1 MFGGIIPEERGACFF
16 QKNEE
21 VTEVDQILPFISD
34 IGFPIIVTLYLLHR
48 IETKLDTLNQTIV
61 ELPDRLRDGLQ
72 Q

>member
-1 MFGGIIPEERGACFF
+1 M
-16 QKNEE
+16 
-21 VTEVDQILPFISD
+21 DQILPFISD